1 MASPEDERVDA
12 LIQRIL
18 ELKNIMITGTKYTVE
33 VGVQVEQARVEIAA
47 IWTEIRD
54 LRSIN
59 SQLVEAVEAEAPTLP
74 DNPIPLI
81 HITE

>member
-1 MASPEDERVDA
+1 MANSEDERVES

-18 ELKNIMITGTKYTVE
+18 ELKGIMITGTKYTVE
-33 VGVQVEQARVEIAA
+33 VAVQVEQARVEIAA

-54 LRSIN
+54 LKAIN
-59 SQLVEAVEAEAPTLP
+59 AALVERVESEAPTLP

-81 HITE
+81 RLTE

>member
-1 MASPEDERVDA
+1 MDEDERVES
-12 LIQRIL
+12 LIARIL

-54 LRSIN
+54 LKAIN

-74 DNPIPLI
+74 DNPIPL
-81 HITE
+81 TRTTNSD